1 MFNRLPEAVSGERR
15 RFQMSGWTSRVTGS
29 PVLRFAMRA
38 RAVSL
43 RIAAA
48 AAAIGLMHGAAFA
61 QAPVQYRLSFPA
73 PEHHYAQVEVTWSSV
88 PSGTLQA
95 RMSRSSPG
103 RYAVH
108 EFAKN
113 VFDVHAY
120 DGKGKELRP
129 TRPNPYE
136 WDVSGHDGIVRMVYK
151 VFGNHVDGTYLA
163 VDDSH
168 AHMNLPAT
176 LMWARGFD
184 MRPVRISF
192 QPPPSLSWKP
202 ATQLFP
208 TDEPWTF
215 TAPNLQYLMD
225 STTELSDYTLR
236 SFKVRNP
243 DGKEF
248 TIRTVVHHDGDPAA
262 IDEYAEGVEK
272 IVNEAAAIFGEFPV
286 FDTGTYTFLGDYV
299 PWGGGDG
306 MEHRNST
313 VVASATSFKDPQA
326 VRAVLGTVAHEFFH
340 CWNVERIRPKT
351 LEPFNFEEA
360 NISGELWLAEGF
372 TQYYGPLIM
381 TRAGLSNA
389 DPPELVR
396 NALTIMNSPARQFRS
411 AVEMSQ
417 MAPFSDAAVAIDE
430 TNLSATFISYYTYGA
445 AIAAALDLSLRD
457 RSNGKVTLDDFM
469 RAMWIAHGKP
479 GGPSP
484 AIIAKPY
491 TLQDARDRLAEVS
504 GDRRFADDFFE
515 KYIEGRELPDY
526 ARLFAR
532 VGLVLR
538 KRNAGAPWAGV
549 LDQGGFRG
557 RGGRRGGTAAATNA
571 AGVRVPELVNW
582 GTPAF
587 NAGIEEGDAVVTAD
601 DQAIGSL
608 DDWQAALH
616 AHKPGD
622 RMKVE
627 INRHGA
633 AIKTTIVIGDDP
645 TMEVVTL
652 ESTGASLSADQKA
665 MREAWT
671 ASKRK

>member
-1 MFNRLPEAVSGERR
+1 MDFR
-15 RFQMSGWTSRVTGS
+15 
-29 PVLRFAMRA
+29 VLRA
-38 RAVSL
+38 RSALAAVVISL
-43 RIAAA
+43 VVATAAA
-48 AAAIGLMHGAAFA
+48 A
-61 QAPVQYRLSFPA
+61 QQPVQYKLSFPE
-73 PEHHYAQVEVTWSSV
+73 PEHHYAQVDVTWPAV
-88 PSGTLQA
+88 TAATLEA

-113 VFDVHAY
+113 VFDVHAF
-120 DGKGKELRP
+120 DGHGKELKP
-129 TRPNPYE
+129 TRPNPSQ
-136 WDVSGHDGIVRMVYK
+136 WNITGHDGTVRITYK

-163 VDDSH
+163 VDESH
-168 AHMNLPAT
+168 AHVNMPAT

-184 MRPVRISF
+184 LRPVVVKF
-192 QPPPSLSWKP
+192 EPPPQYSWKP

-208 TDEPWTF
+208 TPDQWTF

-225 STTELSDYTLR
+225 SPTELSDYALR

-243 DGKEF
+243 DGKEY
-248 TIRTVVHHDGDPAA
+248 TIRTAVHSDGDSSVVDDYAA
-262 IDEYAEGVEK
+262 GVEK
-272 IVNEAAAIFGEFPV
+272 IVNEAATVYGEFPA

-313 VVASATSFKDPQA
+313 VFASPTSFKKPQA
-326 VRAVLGTVAHEFFH
+326 ARAALSTVSHEFFH

-381 TRAGLSNA
+381 MRARVSPA
-389 DPPELVR
+389 DPEGLVR
-396 NALTIMNSPARQFRS
+396 NAVAVINSPARRFRS

-430 TNLSATFISYYTYGA
+430 NNLSTTFISYYTYGA

-457 RSNGKVTLDDFM
+457 RSNGKTTLDDFM
-469 RAMWIAHGKP
+469 RAMWVAYGKP

-491 TLQDARDRLAEVS
+491 TLKDARDRLADVS
-504 GDRRFADDFFE
+504 GDRRFADEFFD

-526 ARLFAR
+526 AKLFAS

-538 KRNAGAPWAGV
+538 KRHPGGAWVGL
-549 LDQGGFRG
+549 LDQSFAGGGG
-557 RGGRRGGTAAATNA
+557 RGGRRAGVAASASATAS
-571 AGVRVPELVNW
+571 GVRVPSLVNW
-582 GTPAF
+582 DTPAYR
-587 NAGIEEGDAVVTAD
+587 AGLEEGDVITAAD
-601 DQAIGSL
+601 GKPIATL
-608 DDWQAALH
+608 DEWQAAVA

-622 RMKVE
+622 SMPVEFSRHGSIVKATVKVE
-627 INRHGA
+627 E
-633 AIKTTIVIGDDP
+633 DP

-652 ESTGASLSADQKA
+652 ESTGGTLSAAQKA
-665 MREAWT
+665 LRDGWLG
-671 ASKRK
+671 SRRKS

>member
-1 MFNRLPEAVSGERR
+1 MDLRPLSARSALAAC
-15 RFQMSGWTSRVTGS
+15 
-29 PVLRFAMRA
+29 VL
-38 RAVSL
+38 SL
-43 RIAAA
+43 LIASTAAA
-48 AAAIGLMHGAAFA
+48 
-61 QAPVQYRLSFPA
+61 QSPVQYKLSFPE
-73 PEHHYAQVEVTWSSV
+73 PEHHYVEVEVTWPGV
-88 PSGTLQA
+88 TAATLEA

-108 EFAKN
+108 EFSKN
-113 VFDVHAY
+113 VFDVHAF
-120 DGKGKELRP
+120 DGHGKELKT
-129 TRPNPYE
+129 TRPNPYQ
-136 WDVSGHDGIVRMVYK
+136 WNVAGHDGAVRITYK

-163 VDDSH
+163 VDESH
-168 AHMNLPAT
+168 AHMNMPAT

-184 MRPVRISF
+184 MRPIVVTF
-192 QPPPSLSWKP
+192 EPPAKYPWKA

-208 TDEPWTF
+208 TADPWTF

-225 STTELSDYTLR
+225 SPTELSDYTLR
-236 SFKVRNP
+236 SFKVHNP
-243 DGKEF
+243 DGKEY
-248 TIRTVVHHDGDPAA
+248 TIRTAVHHDGDPSV
-262 IDEYAEGVEK
+262 IDEYAAGAEK
-272 IVNEAAAIFGEFPV
+272 IVNEAAAVFGEFPAY
-286 FDTGTYTFLGDYV
+286 DTGTYTFLGDYV

-313 VVASATSFKDPQA
+313 VVASPTSFKNPQA
-326 VRAVLGTVAHEFFH
+326 ARAALGTLSHEFFH

-381 TRAGLSNA
+381 TRAGVSSP
-389 DPPELVR
+389 DPAGLVR
-396 NALTIMNSPARQFRS
+396 NAVAVINSPARRFRS

-430 TNLSATFISYYTYGA
+430 TNLPTTFISYYTYGA

-469 RAMWIAHGKP
+469 RAMWLAHGKP

-491 TLQDARDRLAEVS
+491 TLKDARDRLAEVS
-504 GDRRFADDFFE
+504 GDRRFADEFFD

-526 ARLFAR
+526 QKLFAR

-538 KRNAGAPWAGV
+538 KRNPGGAWVGL
-549 LDQGGFRG
+549 LDQSFVGGGG
-557 RGGRRGGTAAATNA
+557 RGGRRATGVASNA
-571 AGVRVPELVNW
+571 SEPGVRVPGLVNW
-582 GTPAF
+582 GTPAYR
-587 NAGIEEGDAVVTAD
+587 AGVEEGDVITAAD
-601 DQAIGSL
+601 GKAIATV
-608 DDWQAALH
+608 DDWQAAIR

-622 RMKVE
+622 AVPIE
-627 INRHGA
+627 FNRHGA
-633 AIKTTIVIGDDP
+633 AIKASMTLEEDP

-652 ESTGASLSADQKA
+652 ESTGGTLSPDQKT
-665 MREAWT
+665 MRDAWLG
-671 ASKRK
+671 SRRKS